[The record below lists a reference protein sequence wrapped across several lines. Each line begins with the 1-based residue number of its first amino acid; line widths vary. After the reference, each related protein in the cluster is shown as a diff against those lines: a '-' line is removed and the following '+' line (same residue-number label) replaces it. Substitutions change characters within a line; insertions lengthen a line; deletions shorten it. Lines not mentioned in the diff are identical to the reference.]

1 MNKINIS
8 SLKERIKITVKN
20 YNGKNAQQ
28 QPKYLEV
35 WASFKQYAK
44 DTKTRDDIQ
53 YNRLLYEI
61 NIRDIAELEYATHI
75 VHKAI
80 EFRMFSITRYYYK
93 DFSKIIAEEVVK

>member
-8 SLKERIKITVKN
+8 SLKERIKIGIKN
-20 YNGKNAQQ
+20 YNNKNAPQT
-28 QPKYLEV
+28 KYLEV

-44 DTKTRDDIQ
+44 DAKIRDDIH

-61 NIRDIAELEYATHI
+61 NIRDIAELEYATHV

-80 EFRMFSITRYYYK
+80 EFRIFSITRHYYK